1 MEKKVKKEKTP
12 KAAKAV
18 KVPKAP
24 KAPKEPKLPKKTK
37 QQKEKKA
44 GKAVRGK
51 SVATMFTVVLIV
63 IALVAALSNL
73 MNYTALKGMGSS
85 IDKITQIGLAN
96 TELISDVKCTIEAIQ
111 KDFYGY
117 SSTGAKTDAHSNFG
131 VNYDLD
137 TQHLDKLLVQ
147 MAEQGWDSEVA
158 DLQANLDEM
167 YDNMSKIMYYA
178 DLEDS
183 VNDTSIVAAQKVVQL
198 NTIQSVIDNM
208 NASLDSLATAC
219 DEQTAK
225 AIAEA
230 ESLQTRMM
238 AIGLIMILIT
248 IVCSVAGGF
257 FSYARIAKPL
267 KKAAKDLGVI
277 IVDIR
282 EGHGDLT
289 NHIKYDGQD
298 EIGLMVGGFNEFID
312 VLKDMIDKI
321 KSGSYQLEE
330 AAGLVNEGVR
340 AAGDKISST
349 SATMQE
355 LTASMEEATASMER
369 ISHNIEQIGHEIVA
383 MADQTNEGLNFADN
397 IRQRADEMKESAEV
411 SQNQANGIV
420 GEISE
425 QLENAIEQSKQVVKI
440 NELTDEILSIS
451 SQTNLLALNASIEA
465 ARAGDAGRGFAV
477 VAEEIR
483 NLADQSRSTANG
495 IQDISALVIQSVE
508 ALANN
513 AKRMLQ
519 FVNEDVLLAYQN
531 MVQNGVTYHEDANQM
546 NQMMQMLQEA
556 TEQLRAAADEI
567 TLAASGVTEAVNQ
580 SALGIGNAA
589 EYTGEVAEHM
599 QLINESVEQNLS
611 IADSL
616 KDEVKGFKCE

>member
-1 MEKKVKKEKTP
+1 MEKELKKEKTP
-12 KAAKAV
+12 KKKKAV
-18 KVPKAP
+18 KAPKPPKAP
-24 KAPKEPKLPKKTK
+24 KKPRVPKKAK
-37 QQKEKKA
+37 PSKGSKS
-44 GKAVRGK
+44 GKAFLK
-51 SVATMFTVVLIV
+51 MSIATMFTLVLVI
-63 IALVAALSNL
+63 IALVATLSNL
-73 MNYTALKGMGSS
+73 MNYSALKGMGSS
-85 IDKITQIGLAN
+85 IEQIKEIGLAN

-117 SSTGAKTDAHSNFG
+117 SSTGAKTDAHLNFG

-147 MAEQGWDSEVA
+147 MANEGWDSEVA
-158 DLQANLDEM
+158 ELQANLEEM

-198 NTIQSVIDNM
+198 NTIQSVIDSM
-208 NASLDSLATAC
+208 NASLDQLATAC
-219 DEQTAK
+219 DEQTAEAIVK
-225 AIAEA
+225 AEN
-230 ESLQTRMM
+230 LQARMT
-238 AIGLIMILIT
+238 AIGFVMILVT
-248 IVCSVAGGF
+248 IVFSIAGGF
-257 FSYARIAKPL
+257 FSYERIAKPL
-267 KKAAKDLGVI
+267 KKAAKDLAVI
-277 IVDIR
+277 SSDIR

-289 NHIKYDGQD
+289 NHIQYNGQD
-298 EIGLMVGGFNEFID
+298 EIGLMVNGFNEFID

-340 AAGDKISST
+340 AAGDKITST
-349 SATMQE
+349 SATMQQ

-369 ISHNIEQIGHEIVA
+369 ISNNIEQIGHEIVS
-383 MADQTNEGLNFADN
+383 MADQTNEGLSFADH
-397 IRQRADEMKESAEV
+397 IRKRADEMKESAEV

-420 GEISE
+420 VEISE
-425 QLENAIEQSKQVVKI
+425 QLENAIEQSKQVTKI

-495 IQDISALVIQSVE
+495 IQDISALVIQSVD

-513 AKRMLQ
+513 AKRMLH

-546 NQMMQMLQEA
+546 NQMMKLLQEA
-556 TEQLRAAADEI
+556 TEQLRSAADEI
-567 TLAASGVTEAVNQ
+567 TLAASGVTEAVTQ
-580 SALGIGNAA
+580 SALGIENAA

-599 QLINESVEQNLS
+599 QIINESVEQNLS

>member
-1 MEKKVKKEKTP
+1 MEKKVKKERTP
-12 KAAKAV
+12 KAAKV
-18 KVPKAP
+18 VKAP
-24 KAPKEPKLPKKTK
+24 KTPKEPKLPKKAK

-63 IALVAALSNL
+63 IALVATLSNL

-158 DLQANLDEM
+158 DLQANLEEM

-198 NTIQSVIDNM
+198 NTIQNVIDNM
-208 NASLDSLATAC
+208 NASLDLLAAAC

-238 AIGLIMILIT
+238 AVSLVMILLT
-248 IVCSVAGGF
+248 IVFSVAGGF

-277 IVDIR
+277 IADIR

-330 AAGLVNEGVR
+330 AAELVNEGVR

-383 MADQTNEGLNFADN
+383 MADQTNEGLDFADN
-397 IRQRADEMKESAEV
+397 IRQRADEMKENAEV

-425 QLENAIEQSKQVVKI
+425 QLENAIEQSKQVAKI

-465 ARAGDAGRGFAV
+465 ARAGEAGRGFAV

-567 TLAASGVTEAVNQ
+567 TLAATGVTEAVNQ

>member
-1 MEKKVKKEKTP
+1 MKKNVKEVTTS
-12 KAAKAV
+12 
-18 KVPKAP
+18 KVPK
-24 KAPKEPKLPKKTK
+24 KMDKT
-37 QQKEKKA
+37 A
-44 GKAVRGK
+44 RGR
-51 SVATMFTVVLIV
+51 SVAVLFISVLVV
-63 IALVAALSNL
+63 IALVATSSNL
-73 MNYTALKGMGSS
+73 LNYAAIKGMEAS
-85 IDKITQIGLAN
+85 IDQITEVGLAN
-96 TELISDVKCTIEAIQ
+96 TTLISEVERTIEAIQ

-117 SSTGAKTDAHSNFG
+117 SATGPKTDAHANFKTS
-131 VNYDLD
+131 YDED
-137 TQHLDKLLVQ
+137 TLYLEELLAQ
-147 MAEQGWDSEVA
+147 MVAAGWESEVA
-158 DLQANLDEM
+158 VLEENLNEM
-167 YDNMSKIMYYA
+167 YENMTKIMHYA

-183 VNDTSIVAAQKVVQL
+183 LDDTTVVAMQKVAQL
-198 NTIQSVIDNM
+198 NAIQSVIGEM
-208 NASLDSLATAC
+208 NASLDNLDAAC
-219 DEQTAK
+219 KEQTAA
-225 AIAEA
+225 AIAA
-230 ESLQTRMM
+230 SKGLQRQTV
-238 AIGLIMILIT
+238 AIGFVMILVT
-248 IVCSVAGGF
+248 IAISVAGGF

-267 KKAAKDLGVI
+267 KKAAKELGVI

-289 NHIKYDGQD
+289 NHIKYNSRD
-298 EIGLMVGGFNEFID
+298 EIGLMVNGFNEFID

-330 AAGLVNEGVR
+330 AAGQVNEGVR

-349 SATMQE
+349 SATMQQ

-369 ISHNIEQIGHEIVA
+369 ISNNIEQIGHEIVS
-383 MADQTNEGLNFADN
+383 MAEQTNEGLSFADN
-397 IRQRADEMKESAEV
+397 IRKRADEMKENAEV

-420 GEISE
+420 SEISI
-425 QLENAIEQSKQVVKI
+425 QLEDAIEQSKQVARI
-440 NELTDEILSIS
+440 HELTDDILSIS

-465 ARAGDAGRGFAV
+465 ARAGDAGKGFAV

-483 NLADQSRSTANG
+483 NLADQSRNTANG
-495 IQDISALVIQSVE
+495 IQNISALVIQSVD

-519 FVNEDVLLAYQN
+519 FVNEDVLQAYQD
-531 MVQNGVTYHEDANQM
+531 MVQNGATYHEDANQM
-546 NQMMQMLQEA
+546 NQMMQLLQEA
-556 TEQLRAAADEI
+556 TGQLRSAADEI

-599 QLINESVEQNLS
+599 QIINDSVEQNLT